1 LDDGRRVA
9 GLGEALGEVLLVDRE
24 VGQPRVVERA
34 DRAALLGKRRAELFP
49 ELAQL
54 FQPAVDPTVGAA
66 PRPVGRAAG
75 VFTPR
80 APALPLAGGH
90 DRPTRIV
97 SSSTIRDASRSR
109 STG

>member
-1 LDDGRRVA
+1 MGLDAQRRKQVAHDGRVDDRRGVA
-9 GLGEALGEVLLVDRE
+9 RLGEALGEVLLVDRE

-54 FQPAVDPTVGAA
+54 FQPAVGI
-66 PRPVGRAAG
+66 
-75 VFTPR
+75 
-80 APALPLAGGH
+80 H
-90 DRPTRIV
+90 DRPTRIT
-97 SSSTIRDASRSR
+97 SSSTMRDASRSR